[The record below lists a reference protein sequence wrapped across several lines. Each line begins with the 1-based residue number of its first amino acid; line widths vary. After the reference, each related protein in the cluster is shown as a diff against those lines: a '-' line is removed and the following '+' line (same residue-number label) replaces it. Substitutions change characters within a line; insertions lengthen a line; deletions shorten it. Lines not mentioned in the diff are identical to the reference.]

1 MEICKWC
8 NVDISH
14 TYGDECHRCW
24 ELRHRIEKDF
34 ILSKIMLNR
43 IEFELDNTKSLN
55 INGNCIS

>member
-34 ILSKIMLNR
+34 ILAKIMLNR
-43 IEFELDNTKSLN
+43 IEVELDNTKSLN